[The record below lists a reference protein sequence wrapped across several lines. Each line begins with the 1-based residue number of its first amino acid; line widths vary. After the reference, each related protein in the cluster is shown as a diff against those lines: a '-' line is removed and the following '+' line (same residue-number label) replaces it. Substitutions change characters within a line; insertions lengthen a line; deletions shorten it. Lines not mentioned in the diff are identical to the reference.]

1 MVEVQAEVNEQK
13 AQQIQKTLASLLV
26 SNPETRNRLKKLI
39 RNEIKNVAK
48 NLRIDVRQVMQEDP
62 RKAYRAIN
70 STVYRRIL
78 GANVSILNPRK
89 AGARYMLVRDRKL
102 DQNPN
107 QQGGNRV
114 TRSERTNQV
123 DSYFGRDR
131 AFILRFLNSGT
142 SDRMAGSRG
151 GRLSGNRGSI
161 AARNWFDR
169 MALRQ
174 MDAAADNLGKLI
186 EDEMAAV
193 FGENY
198 ND

>member
-26 SNPETRNRLKKLI
+26 SNPETRKRLKNLI

-48 NLRIDVRQVMQEDP
+48 NLRRDVRQVMKEDP
-62 RKAYRAIN
+62 RKTYRAIK
-70 STVYRRIL
+70 STVYRKIL

-102 DQNPN
+102 DQNPK
-107 QQGGNRV
+107 QRGGNRV
-114 TRSERTNQV
+114 PRSERTNQV

-169 MALRQ
+169 MTSWQ

>member
-48 NLRIDVRQVMQEDP
+48 NLRRDVRQVMQEDP
-62 RKAYRAIN
+62 RKAYRAIK

-107 QQGGNRV
+107 QRGGNRV

-131 AFILRFLNSGT
+131 AWILRFLNSGT

-161 AARNWFDR
+161 TARNWFDR
-169 MALRQ
+169 MASWQ

-198 ND
+198 KD

>member
-26 SNPETRNRLKKLI
+26 SNPETRKRLKNLI

-48 NLRIDVRQVMQEDP
+48 NLRRDVRQVMKEDP
-62 RKAYRAIN
+62 RKAYRAIK
-70 STVYRRIL
+70 STVYRKIL

-102 DQNPN
+102 DQNPK
-107 QQGGNRV
+107 QRGGNRV
-114 TRSERTNQV
+114 PRSERTNQV

-131 AFILRFLNSGT
+131 AWILRFLNSGT

-169 MALRQ
+169 MTSWQ

>member
-1 MVEVQAEVNEQK
+1 MVEVQAELNEQK

-48 NLRIDVRQVMQEDP
+48 NLRRDVRQVMQEDP
-62 RKAYRAIN
+62 RKAYRAIK

-107 QQGGNRV
+107 QRGGNRV

-169 MALRQ
+169 MASWQ

-198 ND
+198 KD